1 MDDPQTPA
9 PPHHRAGGGRAA
21 KRAARTARAGASMSY
36 ITRKIGCYEVLD
48 EEGLAIIER
57 NADTI
62 LSEIGI
68 DYRDDAEAL
77 AIWKAAGA
85 DVQGERVHCPPGMC
99 RSRTA
104 PRSSGAST
112 RAGATRRSRT
122 FAIS

>member
-9 PPHHRAGGGRAA
+9 QHHHRASGGRAA

-99 RSRTA
+99 RSIIQATA
-104 PRSSGAST
+104 PREFIQHARLSL
-112 RAGATRRSRT
+112 
-122 FAIS
+122 IHI